1 MVLDVLALPC
11 PSPTV
16 HALLRAVDSDGLSPL
31 HLAATTSGGSG
42 AAASG
47 ASMAAL
53 LATLGAPVELKD
65 AEGRTALGGHGPR
78 AWRMGEDGFGELEGG

>member
-1 MVLDVLALPC
+1 
-11 PSPTV
+11 
-16 HALLRAVDSDGLSPL
+16 
-31 HLAATTSGGSG
+31 
-42 AAASG
+42 
-47 ASMAAL
+47 MAAL